1 MFLILVIIFNRKY
14 KNKQCLQVKMDKTMY
29 ARDQDHE
36 YANML
41 ILKAFH
47 GLNQMLSKMRT
58 PTIKYFYYQSIL
70 LNLKNKN
77 TY

>member
-1 MFLILVIIFNRKY
+1 
-14 KNKQCLQVKMDKTMY
+14 MY

-41 ILKAFH
+41 ILKAFQ

-58 PTIKYFYYQSIL
+58 PTIKYFCYQSIL
-70 LNLKNKN
+70 LNLKIHIKQENPIILFTKQ
-77 TY
+77 

>member
-1 MFLILVIIFNRKY
+1 
-14 KNKQCLQVKMDKTMY
+14 MY

-41 ILKAFH
+41 ILQAFQ
-47 GLNQMLSKMRT
+47 GLNRMLSKMRT

>member
-1 MFLILVIIFNRKY
+1 
-14 KNKQCLQVKMDKTMY
+14 MY

-41 ILKAFH
+41 ILKAFQ
-47 GLNQMLSKMRT
+47 GLNQMLSKTRT